1 MFIYPILF
9 NSTEAYNY
17 YEVPETTTTTTTT
30 TPTPTTTKTTRA
42 PQSTKN
48 YFSDPFFYRY
58 YTSKSTTEDPYKYYT
73 QSSTQFDYYSFYD
86 LSSTTTTTTTTTQPP
101 TKRTISPY
109 YFGLNYQKDQKTS
122 TKFYFNSYPTTST
135 TTTTTK
141 KNPYVYSNYF
151 STSPSTRWTTAYPS
165 AVPTTTTTTTVS
177 PTVKKSQSSYTRNP
191 VFDVYLKRLASTT
204 KSPYNFENFAQYFKT
219 STTNPKFSYNLFG
232 ANSNNSPLNSTAMV
246 VSTG

>member
-1 MFIYPILF
+1 M
-9 NSTEAYNY
+9 
-17 YEVPETTTTTTTT
+17 PETTSTTTTTTT
-30 TPTPTTTKTTRA
+30 TPTPTTTKTTTRA

-48 YFSDPFFYRY
+48 YFNDPFFYRY

-86 LSSTTTTTTTTTQPP
+86 LSSTTTTTTTTQPP
-101 TKRTISPY
+101 TKRTISPFY
-109 YFGLNYQKDQKTS
+109 YGLNYQKDQKTS

-135 TTTTTK
+135 TTTTK
-141 KNPYVYSNYF
+141 KPYVYSNYF
-151 STSPSTRWTTAYPS
+151 STSPSVPPS
-165 AVPTTTTTTTVS
+165 AAPTATSKPTTVSYNS

-232 ANSNNSPLNSTAMV
+232 ANSNNSPLNSTALV
-246 VSTG
+246 VPTG

>member
-1 MFIYPILF
+1 MEGSYLWILF
-9 NSTEAYNY
+9 NSTESYNY
-17 YEVPETTTTTTTT
+17 YEVPETSSTTTTTT

-48 YFSDPFFYRY
+48 YFNDPFFYRY

-73 QSSTQFDYYSFYD
+73 HSSTQFDYYSFYD
-86 LSSTTTTTTTTTQPP
+86 LSSTTTTTTTTQPP
-101 TKRTISPY
+101 SKRTISPY

-135 TTTTTK
+135 TTTTKT
-141 KNPYVYSNYF
+141 PYVYSNYF
-151 STSPSTRWTTAYPS
+151 STSPSRWTTASPS
-165 AVPTTTTTTTVS
+165 KTTVSTTTVS

-219 STTNPKFSYNLFG
+219 STQNPKFSYNLFG